1 MKIGMIGAGKVG
13 STTLYAILEKGIAS
27 ELVLIDINED
37 LASGEA
43 MDLMHSTPFYRRTKV
58 YAGGFDQLENSDIV
72 IISAGSAQKSG
83 ETRLQLSE
91 RNAKIMQSLSKKI
104 KQFSPHAIVL
114 VLTNPVDIMTK
125 IVHIE
130 TGFEANRV
138 LGSGTV
144 LDTMRLRSLISSNCS
159 ISASNAHVYIIGEH
173 GDSEVA
179 VWSEAKIGGIPI
191 NEFSKDCVHSNQCQ
205 SCLSGLLEQTKN
217 AAYEIINKKGAT
229 NFAIASATSHI
240 IETIVKDE
248 KRILTISSPYE
259 EIYIGYPSILGKNGI
274 ERTIPLSLSEHENS
288 QFMDS
293 VDIIKKQTRQT
304 IDSLSR
310 VE

>member
-138 LGSGTV
+138 IGSGTV

-179 VWSEAKIGGIPI
+179 VWSQAKIGGVPI
-191 NEFSKDCVHSNQCQ
+191 SAYSRECSNPDRCE
-205 SCLSGLLEQTKN
+205 SCLEGLFEQTKN

-229 NFAIASATSHI
+229 NFAIASATTHI
-240 IETIVKDE
+240 VETIIQNQ
-248 KRILTISSPYE
+248 KRILTLSSPYE
-259 EIYIGYPSILGKNGI
+259 DIYIGYPGVLGKNGI
-274 ERTIPLSLSEHENS
+274 ERMIHLSLSEEEKRTFLH
-288 QFMDS
+288 S
-293 VDIIKKQTRQT
+293 VEIIRKQQQQT
-304 IDSLSR
+304 FKTLYQ
-310 VE
+310 